1 MRALIAVLLL
11 VAIVSSCQDAPSQ
24 SFAAPAIQAIDS
36 TDIFLGKVRKE
47 TKTSFADAPVD
58 TFRDVKQLRNSFK
71 DEEWMHKYSDARKQK
86 APRCKEE
93 QKNVALTNV
102 YLFAVS
108 REDDNDFHLIL
119 GSNPAQGKNQVLI
132 SAEVSG
138 LPDPASPHYAAL
150 KAVRDIFKNYFSDRY
165 QKEHV
170 FFVNEK
176 RPPIKLEYLEGSL
189 FFDNHHYNAYSGFNG
204 FKAATAW
211 EIHPVRVLRFA
222 K

>member
-1 MRALIAVLLL
+1 MRTLIAAFFFITV
-11 VAIVSSCQDAPSQ
+11 VYSCQDATSQ
-24 SFAAPAIQAIDS
+24 SVAIPAVQAVDS
-36 TDIFLGKVRKE
+36 TEIFTGKVRKDA
-47 TKTSFADAPVD
+47 KTSFADAAVD

-119 GSNPAQGKNQVLI
+119 GSNPAQGKNQVFI

-150 KAVRDIFKNYFSDRY
+150 KAVRETFKHYFADRY
-165 QKEHV
+165 KKEQI

-176 RPPIKLEYLEGSL
+176 RPPIKLEYIEGSL